1 LQYILRRL
9 VLLVL
14 TVWAAMTFTFA
25 LPRLMPGN
33 PAQVALARYQGRFGA
48 GTYAALKAEYGLDT
62 KQSIVSQYF
71 TYLGHTLTGNLGYSF
86 QYYPEKVTT
95 LIAQNL
101 PWTIGLVGVST
112 VLAFMLG
119 TLIGLLSAWKR
130 GQLLDSLIV
139 PTGVMMSSMP
149 AFWIALI
156 ADYFLA
162 FKLNWFPVIAA
173 TGTAT
178 LLNPSDWATIIDHN
192 LLPGLVLTLTS
203 AGGYIL
209 LMRNVTITVLN
220 DDFVKFARA
229 KGLRNRT
236 IATRYAARNAIL
248 PNFTV
253 FAISFGFIVS
263 GAVAIEF
270 IFDSQG
276 VGYLL
281 VIAVQDLDYNLIQ
294 GLFLVIIVSV
304 LVAIFVADLIN
315 VFLDPRIRL
324 ESRS

>member
-1 LQYILRRL
+1 LQYILKRL
-9 VLLVL
+9 GLFVL
-14 TVWAAMTFTFA
+14 TVWAAMTLTFA

-33 PAQVALARYQGRFGA
+33 PAEVALARYQGRFGP
-48 GTYAALKAEYGLDT
+48 GTLAALEAEYGLDT
-62 KQSIVSQYF
+62 KKSEISQYF

-95 LIAQNL
+95 LIGQNL

-112 VLAFMLG
+112 IIAFILG
-119 TLIGLLSAWKR
+119 TLMGTISAWKR
-130 GQLLDSLIV
+130 GRFTDSLLV
-139 PTGVMMSSMP
+139 PSGVMMGAMP
-149 AFWIALI
+149 AFWIALV

-162 FKLNWFPVIAA
+162 FRLGWFPVISA
-173 TGTAT
+173 TGNAT
-178 LLNPSDWATIIDHN
+178 ILNISDWGTILDHA

-203 AGGYIL
+203 AGGYII

-229 KGLRNRT
+229 KGLRNRV

-248 PNFTV
+248 PNFTT
-253 FAISFGFIVS
+253 FALSLGFVVS
-263 GAVAIEF
+263 GAIAIEYV
-270 IFDSQG
+270 FDYQG

-281 VIAVQDLDYNLIQ
+281 VIAVEDLDYNLMQ
-294 GLFLVIIVSV
+294 GLFLIIIVSV
-304 LVAIFVADLIN
+304 LVAIFVADLLY
-315 VFLDPRIRL
+315 VVLDPRIRL